1 MILPIALST
10 YQEILPDSVRF
21 REWLD
26 GEITCYPEL
35 FPVGIEKGY
44 VLHDIM
50 PESSKLPGIRFRRI
64 KLKGSDKENKPLV
77 LTIASSEVMPYMSGF
92 TNDVEKAL
100 FLRRFGVPYWGLAYV
115 FGRDDNYWYRMTA
128 GLGRNSIVDTTVKE
142 PDKLPEHVL
151 ADEKHV
157 RFNGEKAYIATTVGD
172 DCVLGVSLT
181 MKADEPALRE
191 AYSCF
196 RKETGQLKADYQP
209 RTVNTD
215 GWQATQKAW
224 LGLFPMI
231 VIIQCF
237 LHAFIKIR
245 NRCRKR
251 FKDLYPL
258 IVQQVWDIYGA
269 SDPQA
274 FRQQAADLLV
284 WSQQHLSGTALT
296 AVEKLCANTDL
307 FILAFNFPDAYRT
320 SNMIDRHMEPMAR
333 WLVSSRFFHGH
344 RSSAEL
350 QIRSWAILHNF
361 WPYCPRARVTQE
373 ATSPAHKLNGF
384 VYHDNWLHNLLI
396 SSSCAGMNTLHRI
409 HQN

>member
-1 MILPIALST
+1 MST
-10 YQEILPDSVRF
+10 YQEILPDGVRF
-21 REWLD
+21 RAWLD
-26 GEITCYPEL
+26 GMIASHPEL

-44 VLHDIM
+44 VLHDIL
-50 PESSKLPGIRFRRI
+50 PESSKLSGIRFRRI
-64 KLKGSDKENKPLV
+64 KLKDSDKEGKPV
-77 LTIASSEVMPYMSGF
+77 ILTIASSDVMPYMSGF

-157 RFNGEKAYIATTVGD
+157 HFNGEKAYIATTVGD
-172 DCVLGVSLT
+172 DCVLGASLA

-191 AYSCF
+191 AYGSF
-196 RKETGQLKADYQP
+196 QEETRQLKADYQP
-209 RTVNTD
+209 KTVNTD
-215 GWQATQKAW
+215 GWQATQNAW
-224 LGLFPMI
+224 LALFPMI

-237 LHAFIKIR
+237 LHSFIKIR
-245 NRCRKR
+245 NRCKKR
-251 FKDLYPL
+251 FKNLYPL

-269 SDPQA
+269 TDPQA
-274 FRQQAADLLV
+274 FRQKAADLRV

-296 AVEKLCANTDL
+296 AVEKLCAKTDL
-307 FILAFNFPDAYRT
+307 FLLAFDFPDAYRT
-320 SNMIDRHMEPMAR
+320 SNMIDRHMEPMSR
-333 WLVSSRFFHGH
+333 WLASSRFFHGH

-361 WPYCPRARVTQE
+361 WPYCPRARITQE

-384 VYHDNWLHNLLI
+384 VYHHNWLHNLLI
-396 SSSCAGMNTLHRI
+396 SSSCAGMDTLHRI